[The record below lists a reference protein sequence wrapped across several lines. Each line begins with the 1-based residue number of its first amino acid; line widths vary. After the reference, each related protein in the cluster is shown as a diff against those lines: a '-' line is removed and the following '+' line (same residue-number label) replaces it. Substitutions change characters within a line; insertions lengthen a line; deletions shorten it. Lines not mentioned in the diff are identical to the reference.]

1 MTFSYTD
8 EQLNNL
14 NRDYAVY
21 SVNLE
26 FAKRNGRTYV
36 NSNLSESISPDDLE
50 KTNTITTS
58 DGQEFRVVATK
69 SDTETGFDGLAVA
82 PIVNGEPD
90 YKNVAVIAAGTDPD
104 SPVNKTMFGSR
115 DFYSAII
122 ARQTYLSP
130 QYKVADQFVKEI
142 MDDPRYEVSQLS
154 GYSQGSYMLKV
165 GAKYHIP
172 TTTFNAWFKYGGLT
186 LEEKAFIESN
196 PSMFIDYRRK
206 NDDVVVWNDFNHP
219 EWYNTT
225 TTNSMPSTIHWLDG
239 SSHKIG
245 DWEFDPV
252 TGQVVD
258 GKGGKPLISGVYRA
272 YANSL
277 RGMAHYKDLKSKWSS
292 GGISSSEEIYLDAA
306 QGSILS
312 SSMATAARTGADE
325 VSALAKKANQ
335 ELQEIWSKIDF
346 TSYTA
351 LAPYEVEALF
361 ASQGITQAQFIDT
374 FQAETDQTVT
384 KMNASAQAFEK
395 LDKQL
400 QEVIEKT
407 VATDTQFAKE
417 FRQWK
422 EKM

>member
-1 MTFSYTD
+1 MTFNYTD
-8 EQLNNL
+8 KQLNNL
-14 NRDYAVY
+14 NRDTGVY
-21 SVNLE
+21 SVNPE
-26 FAKRNGRTYV
+26 FARRKHKKLVV
-36 NSNLSESISPDDLE
+36 NKPESELASYE
-50 KTNTITTS
+50 TNTITTS

-82 PIVNGEPD
+82 PIVNGKAD

-104 SPVNKTMFGSR
+104 SPVNKGMFGSR
-115 DFYSAII
+115 DVNSAII

-130 QYKVADQFVKEI
+130 QYKVADKFVKEI

-154 GYSQGSYMLKV
+154 GYSQGAYMLKV

-172 TTTFNAWFKYGGLT
+172 TTTFNAWFKYGALS
-186 LEEKAFIESN
+186 LKEKAFIENN

-206 NDDVVVWNDFNHP
+206 NDDVVIGNDFNHP
-219 EWYNTT
+219 EWYNSPIDI
-225 TTNSMPSTIHWLDG
+225 TNSMPSTIHWLDG
-239 SSHKIG
+239 SSHKIE

-258 GKGGKPLISGVYRA
+258 GKGGKPLISGVYKA

-351 LAPYEVEALF
+351 LAPYEVEAIF

-374 FQAETDQTVT
+374 FQTETNQTAT
-384 KMNASAQAFEK
+384 KMNASAQAFEN

-407 VATDTQFAKE
+407 VATDKQLAKE

>member
-1 MTFSYTD
+1 MYFQYTD
-8 EQLNNL
+8 EHLNNL
-14 NRDYAVY
+14 NQDNAVY
-21 SVNLE
+21 SVNEE
-26 FAKRNGRTYV
+26 FSSRKKTKQV
-36 NSNLSESISPDDLE
+36 VEKSNIDPKNE
-50 KTNTITTS
+50 TNTITTS

-69 SDTETGFDGLAVA
+69 SDPVTGFDGLAVA
-82 PIVNGEPD
+82 PIVNGKPD
-90 YKNVAVIAAGTDPD
+90 YKNVAVIAAGTDPG
-104 SPVNKTMFGSR
+104 SPTKIDVGTAVAERESG
-115 DFYSAII
+115 
-122 ARQTYLSP
+122 LSP
-130 QYKVADQFVKEI
+130 QYYVADRFVKEI

-172 TTTFNAWFKYGGLT
+172 TTTFNAWFFYNSLSN
-186 LEEKAFIESN
+186 EEKAFIDKN
-196 PSMFIDYRRK
+196 PAMFIDYRR
-206 NDDVVVWNDFNHP
+206 NYDVVVFGNDFNHP
-219 EWYNTT
+219 ELFNK
-225 TTNSMPSTIHWLDG
+225 SFLEMPDTIYWLDG
-239 SSHKIG
+239 TSHNIG

-252 TGQVVD
+252 TGQLVD

-277 RGMAHYKDLKSKWSS
+277 RGMAHYKDLKSKWST

-325 VSALAKKANQ
+325 VSALAKIANQ

-351 LAPYEVEALF
+351 LAPYEVETLF
-361 ASQGITQAQFIDT
+361 ASQGITQAQFIET
-374 FQAETDQTVT
+374 FQAETTQTVT
-384 KMNASAQAFEK
+384 KMNASAQGFEN

-400 QEVIEKT
+400 QGVIEKT

-422 EKM
+422 AEM

>member
-1 MTFSYTD
+1 MVFNYTD
-8 EQLNNL
+8 KQLNEL
-14 NRDYAVY
+14 NHGKNVY
-21 SVNLE
+21 SVNSE
-26 FAKRNGRTYV
+26 YAERNNKPLVTEAP
-36 NSNLSESISPDDLE
+36 NPNPSSSDFEE
-50 KTNTITTS
+50 TNTITTS

-82 PIVNGEPD
+82 PIVNGKPD

-104 SPVNKTMFGSR
+104 SPVNKTMFSSR
-115 DFYSAII
+115 DVNSAVI

-154 GYSQGSYMLKV
+154 GYSQGAYMLKV

-172 TTTFNAWFKYGGLT
+172 TTTFNAWFKYGALT

-206 NDDVVVWNDFNHP
+206 HDDVVRWNDFNHP
-219 EWYNTT
+219 EWFYTT
-225 TTNSMPSTIHWLDG
+225 TTNFMPSTIHWLDG
-239 SSHKIG
+239 TSHKIG
-245 DWEFDPV
+245 DWEFDSV

-306 QGSILS
+306 QGSVLS
-312 SSMATAARTGADE
+312 SSMAAAARTGADE

-346 TSYTA
+346 TSYSA
-351 LAPYEVEALF
+351 LAPYEVESLF

-374 FQAETDQTVT
+374 FQTETNQTAT
-384 KMNASAQAFEK
+384 KMNASAQAFENM
-395 LDKQL
+395 DKQL

-407 VATDTQFAKE
+407 VATDKQLAKE

>member
-1 MTFSYTD
+1 MVFNYTD
-8 EQLNNL
+8 NQLNNL
-14 NRDYAVY
+14 NQDFAVY
-21 SVNLE
+21 SVNKE
-26 FAKRNGRTYV
+26 FSERNKKKFVTD
-36 NSNLSESISPDDLE
+36 NPNNKNE
-50 KTNTITTS
+50 TNTITTS

-69 SDTETGFDGLAVA
+69 SDPVTGFDGLAVA
-82 PIVNGEPD
+82 PIVNGKPD

-104 SPVNKTMFGSR
+104 SPVNKTMFSSR
-115 DFYSAII
+115 DVNSAII

-172 TTTFNAWFKYGGLT
+172 TTTFNAWFKYGALT

-206 NDDVVVWNDFNHP
+206 HDDVVRWNDFNHP
-219 EWYNTT
+219 EWFNK
-225 TTNSMPSTIHWLDG
+225 SFLKMPDTIYWLG
-239 SSHKIG
+239 GTSHNID

-252 TGQVVD
+252 TGQLVD
-258 GKGGKPLISGVYRA
+258 SKGGKPLISGVYRA

-325 VSALAKKANQ
+325 VSALVKKANQ

-351 LAPYEVEALF
+351 LAPYEVDAIF

-374 FQAETDQTVT
+374 FQAETNQTTT
-384 KMNASAQAFEK
+384 KMNASAQGFENM
-395 LDKQL
+395 DKQL

-407 VATDTQFAKE
+407 VATDKQLAKE

-422 EKM
+422 ENM

>member
-1 MTFSYTD
+1 MTFNYTD
-8 EQLNNL
+8 NQLNNL
-14 NRDYAVY
+14 NQDFAVY
-21 SVNLE
+21 SVNKE
-26 FAKRNGRTYV
+26 FSDRNKKKFVTAIPK
-36 NSNLSESISPDDLE
+36 NENE
-50 KTNTITTS
+50 TNTITTS

-82 PIVNGEPD
+82 PIVNGKPD

-104 SPVNKTMFGSR
+104 SPVNKSMFVSR
-115 DFYSAII
+115 DVNSAII
-122 ARQTYLSP
+122 AKKMYLSP

-172 TTTFNAWFKYGGLT
+172 TTTFNAWFYYLS
-186 LEEKAFIESN
+186 LSNEEKAFIDKN
-196 PSMFIDYRRK
+196 PAMFIDYRR
-206 NDDVVVWNDFNHP
+206 NYDLVVFGNDFNHP
-219 EWYNTT
+219 ELFNK
-225 TTNSMPSTIHWLDG
+225 SFLEMPDTIYWLDG
-239 SSHKIG
+239 TSHNID

-306 QGSILS
+306 QGSVLS
-312 SSMATAARTGADE
+312 SSMAAAARTGADE

-351 LAPYEVEALF
+351 LAPYEVEAIF

-374 FQAETDQTVT
+374 FQTETNQTVT
-384 KMNASAQAFEK
+384 KMNASAQAFEQ

-407 VATDTQFAKE
+407 VATDKQLAKE
-417 FRQWK
+417 FQQWK
-422 EKM
+422 AEM

>member
-1 MTFSYTD
+1 MSFNYTD
-8 EQLNNL
+8 EQLNGL
-14 NRDYAVY
+14 NQDYAVY
-21 SVNLE
+21 SVNKD
-26 FAKRNGRTYV
+26 FSDRNKQKLVTSNPK
-36 NSNLSESISPDDLE
+36 NSNE
-50 KTNTITTS
+50 TNTITTS
-58 DGQEFRVVATK
+58 DGQEFRVIATK
-69 SDTETGFDGLAVA
+69 ADPKTGFDGMAVA
-82 PIVNGEPD
+82 PIVNGLPD
-90 YKNVAVIAAGTDPD
+90 YKSVAVISAGTDPK
-104 SPVNKTMFGSR
+104 SPVNKLGPLTR
-115 DFYSAII
+115 DAAGAVG

-142 MDDPRYEVSQLS
+142 MDNPQYEVSKLS
-154 GYSQGSYMLKV
+154 GYSQGAYMLKL

-172 TTTFNAWFKYGGLT
+172 TTTFNAWFKYGALS
-186 LEEKAFIESN
+186 LKEKAFIESN
-196 PSMFIDYRRK
+196 PSMFIDYRKK

-252 TGQVVD
+252 TGQLVD

-374 FQAETDQTVT
+374 FQAETTQTVT
-384 KMNASAQAFEK
+384 KMNASAQAFEN

-407 VATDTQFAKE
+407 VATDKQLAKE

>member
-1 MTFSYTD
+1 MKFQYTD

-14 NRDYAVY
+14 NQDYAVY
-21 SVNLE
+21 SVNEE
-26 FAKRNGRTYV
+26 FSSRKKTKQVVVKTNIDPK
-36 NSNLSESISPDDLE
+36 NE
-50 KTNTITTS
+50 TNTITTS
-58 DGQEFRVVATK
+58 DGQEFRVLATK
-69 SDTETGFDGLAVA
+69 SDPKTGFDGLAVA

-90 YKNVAVIAAGTDPD
+90 YKNVAVIAAGTDPG
-104 SPVNKTMFGSR
+104 SPTKIDVGTAVAERESG
-115 DFYSAII
+115 
-122 ARQTYLSP
+122 LSP
-130 QYKVADQFVKEI
+130 QYYAADRFVKEI

-172 TTTFNAWFKYGGLT
+172 TTTFNAWFFYRSLSN
-186 LEEKAFIESN
+186 EEKAFIDKN
-196 PSMFIDYRRK
+196 PAMFIDYRR
-206 NDDVVVWNDFNHP
+206 NYDLVVFGNDFNHP
-219 EWYNTT
+219 ELFNK
-225 TTNSMPSTIHWLDG
+225 SFLEMPDTIYWLDG
-239 SSHKIG
+239 TSHNIG
-245 DWEFDPV
+245 DWEFDPI
-252 TGQVVD
+252 TGQLVD
-258 GKGGKPLISGVYRA
+258 DKGGKPLISGVYRA

-351 LAPYEVEALF
+351 LAPYEVQALF

-374 FQAETDQTVT
+374 FQAETTQTVT
-384 KMNASAQAFEK
+384 KMNAFAQEFEN

-407 VATDTQFAKE
+407 VATDKQLAKE

>member
-14 NRDYAVY
+14 NQDYAVY

-36 NSNLSESISPDDLE
+36 NSDLTENTSPDDLE

-69 SDTETGFDGLAVA
+69 SDIETGFDVLAVA

-104 SPVNKTMFGSR
+104 SPVNKTMFSSR
-115 DFYSAII
+115 DVNSAII

-130 QYKVADQFVKEI
+130 QYKIADQFVKEI

-172 TTTFNAWFKYGGLT
+172 TTTFNAWFKYGALT

-252 TGQVVD
+252 TGQLVD

-277 RGMAHYKDLKSKWSS
+277 RGMAHYKDLKSKWSKN
-292 GGISSSEEIYLDAA
+292 GISSSEEIYLDAA

-351 LAPYEVEALF
+351 LAP
-361 ASQGITQAQFIDT
+361 
-374 FQAETDQTVT
+374 
-384 KMNASAQAFEK
+384 MK
-395 LDKQL
+395 LKPFL
-400 QEVIEKT
+400 L
-407 VATDTQFAKE
+407 AKVSLKHSLSIL
-417 FRQWK
+417 FRQK
-422 EKM
+422 RIK

>member
-1 MTFSYTD
+1 MMTFPYTD

-36 NSNLSESISPDDLE
+36 NSNLIENTSPDDLE

-90 YKNVAVIAAGTDPD
+90 YKNVAVIAAGTDPG
-104 SPVNKTMFGSR
+104 SPTKIDVGT
-115 DFYSAII
+115 AI
-122 ARQTYLSP
+122 AERETSTSP
-130 QYKVADQFVKEI
+130 QYYVADRFVKEI
-142 MDDPRYEVSQLS
+142 MEDPRYEVSQLS

-172 TTTFNAWFKYGGLT
+172 TTTFNAWFFYRSLSN
-186 LEEKAFIESN
+186 EEKAFIDKN
-196 PSMFIDYRRK
+196 PAMFIDYRR
-206 NDDVVVWNDFNHP
+206 NYDLVVFGNDFNHP
-219 EWYNTT
+219 ELFNK
-225 TTNSMPSTIHWLDG
+225 SFLEMPETIYWLDG
-239 SSHKIG
+239 TSHNID
-245 DWEFDPV
+245 DWEFDPI

-258 GKGGKPLISGVYRA
+258 GKGGKLLISGVYRA

-351 LAPYEVEALF
+351 LAPYEVETIF

-374 FQAETDQTVT
+374 FQAETDQIVT
-384 KMNASAQAFEK
+384 KMNASAQAFEQ

>member
-1 MTFSYTD
+1 
-8 EQLNNL
+8 
-14 NRDYAVY
+14 
-21 SVNLE
+21 
-26 FAKRNGRTYV
+26 
-36 NSNLSESISPDDLE
+36 
-50 KTNTITTS
+50 
-58 DGQEFRVVATK
+58 
-69 SDTETGFDGLAVA
+69 
-82 PIVNGEPD
+82 
-90 YKNVAVIAAGTDPD
+90 
-104 SPVNKTMFGSR
+104 
-115 DFYSAII
+115 
-122 ARQTYLSP
+122 
-130 QYKVADQFVKEI
+130 
-142 MDDPRYEVSQLS
+142 
-154 GYSQGSYMLKV
+154 MLKV

-172 TTTFNAWFKYGGLT
+172 TTTFNAWFKYGALT
-186 LEEKAFIESN
+186 LEEKAFIENN
-196 PSMFIDYRRK
+196 PAMFIDYRRK
-206 NDDVVVWNDFNHP
+206 HDDVVRWNDFNHP
-219 EWYNTT
+219 EWYSGITD
-225 TTNSMPSTIHWLDG
+225 SMPSTIHWLDG

-245 DWEFDPV
+245 DWEFDPA
-252 TGQVVD
+252 TGQLVD

-351 LAPYEVEALF
+351 LAPYEVDAIF

-374 FQAETDQTVT
+374 FQAETNPTAT
-384 KMNASAQAFEK
+384 KMNASAQAFENM
-395 LDKQL
+395 DKQL

-407 VATDTQFAKE
+407 VATDKQLAKE

>member
-1 MTFSYTD
+1 MMNKYVYTD
-8 EQLNNL
+8 KQLNEL
-14 NRDYAVY
+14 NQGPNVY
-21 SVNLE
+21 SVNTE
-26 FAKRNGRTYV
+26 FAQRKENRTNIV
-36 NSNLSESISPDDLE
+36 TAKSDNELKKGE
-50 KTNTITTS
+50 TNTITTS
-58 DGQEFRVVATK
+58 DGQEFRVIATK
-69 SDTETGFDGLAVA
+69 SHKETGFDGLAVA

-90 YKNVAVIAAGTDPD
+90 YKSIAVIAAGTDPG
-104 SPVNKTMFGSR
+104 SPTKIDVGTAVAERESG
-115 DFYSAII
+115 
-122 ARQTYLSP
+122 LSP
-130 QYKVADQFVKEI
+130 QYYVADRFVKEI

-172 TTTFNAWFKYGGLT
+172 TTTFNAWFFYNSLSN
-186 LEEKAFIESN
+186 EEKAFIDKN
-196 PSMFIDYRRK
+196 PAMFIDYRR
-206 NDDVVVWNDFNHP
+206 NYDVVVFGNDFNHP
-219 EWYNTT
+219 ELFNK
-225 TTNSMPSTIHWLDG
+225 SFLEMPDTIYWLDG
-239 SSHKIG
+239 TSHNIG

-252 TGQVVD
+252 TGQVID

-312 SSMATAARTGADE
+312 SSIATAARTGADE
-325 VSALAKKANQ
+325 VSTLAKKANQ

-351 LAPYEVEALF
+351 LSPYEVDAIF

-374 FQAETDQTVT
+374 FQTETNQTAT
-384 KMNASAQAFEK
+384 KMNASAQAFENM
-395 LDKQL
+395 DKQL

-407 VATDTQFAKE
+407 VATDKQLAKE

>member
-1 MTFSYTD
+1 MVFNYTD
-8 EQLNNL
+8 KQLNEL
-14 NRDYAVY
+14 NHGKNVY
-21 SVNLE
+21 SVNAE
-26 FAKRNGRTYV
+26 YAEREVEKKVVAKTNDK
-36 NSNLSESISPDDLE
+36 LSSDE
-50 KTNTITTS
+50 TNTITTS

-69 SDTETGFDGLAVA
+69 SDIETGFDGLAVA
-82 PIVNGEPD
+82 PIVNGKAD

-130 QYKVADQFVKEI
+130 QYKVADRFVKEI
-142 MDDPRYEVSQLS
+142 MEDPRYEVSQLS

-172 TTTFNAWFKYGGLT
+172 TTTFNAWFTYLS
-186 LEEKAFIESN
+186 LSNEEKAFIDKN
-196 PSMFIDYRRK
+196 PAMFIDYRRK
-206 NDDVVVWNDFNHP
+206 HDEVVRWNDFNHP
-219 EWYNTT
+219 EWFNKSLIY
-225 TTNSMPSTIHWLDG
+225 WLDG
-239 SSHKIG
+239 SSHKIE

-277 RGMAHYKDLKSKWSS
+277 RGMASYKDLKSKWSKN
-292 GGISSSEEIYLDAA
+292 GISSSEEIYLDAA

-312 SSMATAARTGADE
+312 SSMATAAKTGADE

-351 LAPYEVEALF
+351 LAPYEVDAIF

-374 FQAETDQTVT
+374 FQTETTQTVT
-384 KMNASAQAFEK
+384 KMNASAQTFEK

-407 VATDTQFAKE
+407 VATDKQLAKE

>member
-36 NSNLSESISPDDLE
+36 NSNLIEKISPDDLE

-69 SDTETGFDGLAVA
+69 SDIETGFDGLAVA
-82 PIVNGEPD
+82 PIVNGQPD

-115 DFYSAII
+115 DVNSAII

-130 QYKVADQFVKEI
+130 QYEVADQFVKEI

-172 TTTFNAWFKYGGLT
+172 TTTFNAWFKYGALS
-186 LEEKAFIESN
+186 LKEKAFIESN

-374 FQAETDQTVT
+374 FQTETNQTTT
-384 KMNASAQAFEK
+384 K
-395 LDKQL
+395 
-400 QEVIEKT
+400 
-407 VATDTQFAKE
+407 
-417 FRQWK
+417 
-422 EKM
+422 

>member
-1 MTFSYTD
+1 MVFNHTD
-8 EQLNNL
+8 NQLNNL
-14 NRDYAVY
+14 NQDFAVY
-21 SVNLE
+21 SINKE
-26 FAKRNGRTYV
+26 FSDRNKKKFVTDIPK
-36 NSNLSESISPDDLE
+36 NENE
-50 KTNTITTS
+50 TNTITTS
-58 DGQEFRVVATK
+58 DSQEFRVIATK
-69 SDTETGFDGLAVA
+69 SDLGTGFDGLAVA
-82 PIVNGEPD
+82 PMVNGKPD
-90 YKNVAVIAAGTDPD
+90 YKSIAVIAAGTDPD
-104 SPVNKTMFGSR
+104 SPTKIDVST
-115 DFYSAII
+115 AII
-122 ARQTYLSP
+122 ARETSLSP

-172 TTTFNAWFKYGGLT
+172 TTTFNAWFKYGALT
-186 LEEKAFIESN
+186 LEEKAFIENN
-196 PSMFIDYRRK
+196 PAMFIDYRRK
-206 NDDVVVWNDFNHP
+206 HDDVVRWNDLNHP
-219 EWYNTT
+219 EWYTSPIDI
-225 TTNSMPSTIHWLDG
+225 TNSMPNTIHWLDG
-239 SSHKIG
+239 TSHKIG

-258 GKGGKPLISGVYRA
+258 GKGEKPLISGVYRA

-312 SSMATAARTGADE
+312 SSMAAAARTGADE

-346 TSYTA
+346 RSYTA

-361 ASQGITQAQFIDT
+361 ASQGITQVQFIDT
-374 FQAETDQTVT
+374 FQTETNQTAT
-384 KMNASAQAFEK
+384 KMNASAQAFEQ

-422 EKM
+422 AEM